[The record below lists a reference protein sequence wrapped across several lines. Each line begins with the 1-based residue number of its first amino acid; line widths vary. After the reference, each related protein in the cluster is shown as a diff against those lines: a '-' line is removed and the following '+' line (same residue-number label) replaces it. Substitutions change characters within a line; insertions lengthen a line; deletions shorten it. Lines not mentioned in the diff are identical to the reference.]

1 MPAPRLSHEAVVFA
15 FWRSELRPALPII
28 EEIADWVTDK
38 QGALYQLP
46 DVAKPDGMALAD
58 LPSSEEQF
66 HSVVRFRQ

>member
-1 MPAPRLSHEAVVFA
+1 VVVA
-15 FWRSELRPALPII
+15 FWRSELRPALPVI

-66 HSVVRFRQ
+66 HFVVRFRQ

>member
-1 MPAPRLSHEAVVFA
+1 MLAPRLSHDAVVVA

-28 EEIADWVTDK
+28 EDIADWVTDK
-38 QGALYQLP
+38 HGALYRLP

-66 HSVVRFRQ
+66 HSVVRFRR

>member
-1 MPAPRLSHEAVVFA
+1 MLAPGLSHDAVVVA
-15 FWRSELRPALPII
+15 FWRSEPPPALPII

-38 QGALYQLP
+38 QGALHRLP

-66 HSVVRFRQ
+66 HFVVRFRQ